1 MEKIKVKE
9 IFGNVYGIDFGD
21 GLKRIATKSLVPG
34 KRVYGEKLVYSDNIE
49 YRVWNPNKSKLGAAI
64 INGLKKMPI
73 KKGTKVL
80 YLGASAG
87 TTPSHVADIAE
98 NSLVYALEFA
108 PRIMREF
115 IDSCNERKN
124 LIPVLGDA
132 NRPQDYSNIVE
143 KVDVIFE
150 DVAQPNQAEILV
162 KNAKWFLKENG
173 YAMISIKA
181 RSVDVTKN
189 PREIFAEQ
197 KKILIE
203 GGFEIVDEVN
213 IEPFEKDHMMMVG
226 IWKGN

>member
-9 IFGNVYGIDFGD
+9 IFSNVYGVDLGD
-21 GLKRIATKSLVPG
+21 GLKRIATKSLAPG
-34 KRVYGEKLVYSDNIE
+34 KRVYGEKLIYSENKE
-49 YRVWNPNKSKLGAAI
+49 YRIWNPNKSKLGAAI

-87 TTPSHVADIAE
+87 TTPSHVSDISE
-98 NSLVYALEFA
+98 DTIVYAVEFA

-115 IDSCNERKN
+115 IDSCNERIN
-124 LIPVLGDA
+124 LIPILGDA
-132 NRPQDYSNIVE
+132 NRPFEYSNIVG

-162 KNAKWFLKENG
+162 KNAKWFLNKDG

-181 RSVDVTKN
+181 RSIDVTKN
-189 PREIFAEQ
+189 PKEIFLEQ

-203 GGFEIVDEVN
+203 GGFDIVDEIN
-213 IEPFEKDHMMMVG
+213 IEPFEKDHIMFVG